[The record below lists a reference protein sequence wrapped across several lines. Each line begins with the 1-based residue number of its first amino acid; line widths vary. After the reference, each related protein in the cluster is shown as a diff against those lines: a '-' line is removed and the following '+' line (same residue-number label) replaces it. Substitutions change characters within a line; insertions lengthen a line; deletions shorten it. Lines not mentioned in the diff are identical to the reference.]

1 MKEFRTFSEAETV
14 EAGFKLGSVLKAG
27 DVVCINGDLGTGKT
41 AFTKGIAQALGIDGY
56 ITSPTFTIVN
66 EHKGTVDLF
75 HFDVYRIASPDEMF
89 EIGFDEYLDGKGVV
103 VIEWSDLI
111 AEIIPPEHIRVDM
124 EKLPDDF
131 NARVIRINFI
141 GKGYEHYEGRL

>member
-1 MKEFRTFSEAETV
+1 MKEFRTFSEAETI
-14 EAGFKLGSVLKAG
+14 ETGYKLGGILKAG

-66 EHKGTVDLF
+66 EYDGTLNLY

-111 AEIIPPEHIRVDM
+111 AEIIPPRHIRVDI

-131 NARVIRINFI
+131 SARTIRISFI
-141 GKGYEHYEGRL
+141 GEGFEHSESRL